1 MEESG
6 SPVPQGGRPAIKEEQ
21 VRIIIPRWVQMILI
35 PVAIFV
41 ALYFSRAASHA
52 VWVFIVSTIVAL
64 LLNPAILYMNRIKVP
79 RWLAVPIVY
88 LVFLAAVVLV
98 IVFLGPPL
106 VGQLQRLFEAIPG
119 WLDSLNK
126 LLGDLEGW
134 LATRGI
140 DTTLHINT
148 SDIVRWLRTHGTE
161 SLGTLLTLGW
171 SVLGAL
177 VNLVLTVIVSFYML
191 IDGKR
196 IFRFLCRVVPGE
208 PGVKEAYVRGL
219 QTAFSKYVRGQALLG
234 ATVGLACGLAIW
246 ILSWDIVG
254 VWPEGGQYALLFGFW
269 AGVTE
274 CIPYV
279 GPWLGAV
286 PPVIAAFFHSPLTAL
301 IVIIIYFVVQQ
312 LESHILA
319 PNIVGSSVGVHPLLV
334 IFALLAGAQIGG
346 FLGMLAALPLLAMVR
361 HTLIFY
367 EFKMSKASWAGDD
380 GIALIPARS
389 GAPLPRM
396 VKPPGGAPGGAPG
409 APSEGSEE

>member
-1 MEESG
+1 MA
-6 SPVPQGGRPAIKEEQ
+6 GGAHRL
-21 VRIIIPRWVQMILI
+21 PR
-35 PVAIFV
+35 
-41 ALYFSRAASHA
+41 
-52 VWVFIVSTIVAL
+52 
-64 LLNPAILYMNRIKVP
+64 VP
-79 RWLAVPIVY
+79 RGGCA
-88 LVFLAAVVLV
+88 V

-196 IFRFLCRVVPGE
+196 IFRFLCRVVPG
-208 PGVKEAYVRGL
+208 
-219 QTAFSKYVRGQALLG
+219 SRGQGGLRARAPDGVQQVRARTGSARCHRWARMRAGHRDLKLG
-234 ATVGLACGLAIW
+234 YR
-246 ILSWDIVG
+246 G

-274 CIPYV
+274 CIPY
-279 GPWLGAV
+279 GSLAGRGA
-286 PPVIAAFFHSPLTAL
+286 PVIAAFLP
-301 IVIIIYFVVQQ
+301 
-312 LESHILA
+312 SHRSHRDHHLLRGPATGEPILA

-334 IFALLAGAQIGG
+334 IFALLAGAQKRVPGDAGGASAARYGQAYADLLRVQDVQG
-346 FLGMLAALPLLAMVR
+346 FLGR
-361 HTLIFY
+361 
-367 EFKMSKASWAGDD
+367 
-380 GIALIPARS
+380 R
-389 GAPLPRM
+389 
-396 VKPPGGAPGGAPG
+396 
-409 APSEGSEE
+409 